1 MVLTEQIPLIQIVD
15 SDDEIL
21 SQDKNINQWY
31 HVLKDFPWRPY
42 RNLAAAYYDALYAF
56 NLSQKEKEKE
66 KHNAIDSTH
75 DEDETKEH
83 ARQRLLFERATLDPN
98 AAILYAAPSAPST
111 VSTVDPLFL
120 APGIVPDRL
129 VGKKPKCFFAL
140 FKAFLGAAL
149 MGFAAEPEYV
159 HKLLISNLSFAR
171 SCGFV
176 PKTVD
181 AHYWHRHVPSLRK
194 LEQFDQIMT
203 QYNLWSRQK
212 WEEVRQNIESGV
224 VQHLETELVGDTTH
238 YYAYS
243 SFETVTYLDENGCL
257 LKKSQSKVTKRCSCE
272 DKNEC
277 SHPWEQGR

>member
-1 MVLTEQIPLIQIVD
+1 M
-15 SDDEIL
+15 
-21 SQDKNINQWY
+21 
-31 HVLKDFPWRPY
+31 
-42 RNLAAAYYDALYAF
+42 
-56 NLSQKEKEKE
+56 
-66 KHNAIDSTH
+66 DSTN
-75 DEDETKEH
+75 DEDETKER

-111 VSTVDPLFL
+111 VSTVDPLSL

-176 PKTVD
+176 PKTAD

-203 QYNLWSRQK
+203 QYQLWSRQK

-224 VQHLETELVGDTTH
+224 IRLETELVGDTTH

-257 LKKSQSKVTKRCSCE
+257 QKKSQSKVTKRCGCE

-277 SHPWEQGR
+277 SHSWELSDEGAGTIVKSTKKMFWGHKASIVGLPQQGIPLDVAAVSDASTHDSRTLVPHLERVFAHLPELQPPG